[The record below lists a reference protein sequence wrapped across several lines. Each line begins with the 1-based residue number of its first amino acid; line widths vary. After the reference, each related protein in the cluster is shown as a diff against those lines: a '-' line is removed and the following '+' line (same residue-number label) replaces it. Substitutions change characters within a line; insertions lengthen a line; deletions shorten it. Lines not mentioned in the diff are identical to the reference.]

1 MTTHLE
7 AGIEA
12 VQRGDFALADTL
24 FEAELN
30 HSNKPNVKV
39 LKHHGILLLKMG
51 KYLDA
56 MIKFDNYLANHPNDR
71 VCLLGKK
78 IALELL
84 NQE

>member
-1 MTTHLE
+1 MTTLLE

-12 VQRGDFALADTL
+12 VKRGDYAMADL
-24 FEAELN
+24 YFETELT
-30 HSNKPNVKV
+30 SSLSPNSKV
-39 LKHHGILLLKMG
+39 LKHHGILLVKIG
-51 KYLDA
+51 NYEGA
-56 MIKFDNYLANHPNDR
+56 IAKFDSYLNNHPNDR